1 MLTPC
6 RFPYTPHET
15 VPNYILIIAST
26 LAPIVVILIIALVF
40 IPGTTVPGGIT
51 QSLIWKRKL
60 WELHI
65 GWLGLALSRSSAW
78 FITSSIKNLLGKP
91 RPDLLSRCQPDTAN
105 TAQYVVG
112 GIANVS
118 SNGQLVSA
126 AICRS
131 TNDDILRDGFRSFP
145 SGHASSSA
153 AGLIYLS
160 LFIAS
165 KFAIA
170 FPTLAPSGYTESS
183 FSAFPSRMAL
193 HHHEGVDSHAQHQAS
208 LSAVRRQAAAP
219 PVYLLVFALAP
230 FLATIF
236 IASSRWFDF
245 RHHGFD
251 ILFGFSIGAITAYVA
266 FRFYHQPLSE
276 GAGWAWGPR
285 SSDKAWWAG
294 VGSFSYA
301 TDRERL

>member
-1 MLTPC
+1 
-6 RFPYTPHET
+6 
-15 VPNYILIIAST
+15 
-26 LAPIVVILIIALVF
+26 
-40 IPGTTVPGGIT
+40 
-51 QSLIWKRKL
+51 
-60 WELHI
+60 
-65 GWLGLALSRSSAW
+65 
-78 FITSSIKNLLGKP
+78 
-91 RPDLLSRCQPDTAN
+91 
-105 TAQYVVG
+105 
-112 GIANVS
+112 
-118 SNGQLVSA
+118 
-126 AICRS
+126 
-131 TNDDILRDGFRSFP
+131 
-145 SGHASSSA
+145 
-153 AGLIYLS
+153 
-160 LFIAS
+160 
-165 KFAIA
+165 
-170 FPTLAPSGYTESS
+170 
-183 FSAFPSRMAL
+183 MAL